1 MTDPSLPNA
10 MSAVFTTG
18 FPTLALSGGAWL
30 SRAPG
35 VAGTGRSWPPL
46 SRPRL
51 FAFSPSPVVDR
62 RVRRIGGGTQ
72 RHLRSAAQPA
82 DGPAAL
88 YLTTS
93 NGGGADRILRITP
106 RAIPGDSRCQGNSA
120 DVASPIA
127 AVTANGTTTA
137 FVIGTNRA
145 VYYRRAD
152 PGQSYGFI
160 PGIVDYGPAAISR
173 DGRRIDLFVVGFDG
187 SLNYRSGV
195 GTDWPGGWTNLG
207 GILTS
212 SPAAVSFSPGTM
224 DVFGRGLDKALWT
237 IRWDGSTWSG
247 WTRVGG
253 ALTSAPGAAID
264 PDTGRAVVGVRGT
277 DGRLWQ
283 AAGTGPGAFGG
294 FVGPGIGLCSAPTYV
309 TRAGDGD
316 KATVVMVTADHSGE
330 VVADGSVLAV
340 GGYVQGS
347 IAAVAAGSG
356 YLLFGRGQNNE
367 LWAIDTRGVAG
378 SWRSLGG
385 QLI

>member
-1 MTDPSLPNA
+1 MAAALKAQTVRVL
-10 MSAVFTTG
+10 TITG
-18 FPTLALSGGAWL
+18 ESTVGS
-30 SRAPG
+30 
-35 VAGTGRSWPPL
+35 
-46 SRPRL
+46 
-51 FAFSPSPVVDR
+51 
-62 RVRRIGGGTQ
+62 RRIGGGTQ

-82 DGPAAL
+82 DGPRRL
-88 YLTTS
+88 DLTTS

-152 PGQSYGFI
+152 PGQSVWVHPGHRRLRTGGHQPRRAAHRPLRGGF
-160 PGIVDYGPAAISR
+160 
-173 DGRRIDLFVVGFDG
+173 RR

-330 VVADGSVLAV
+330 VSRRWLR
-340 GGYVQGS
+340 
-347 IAAVAAGSG
+347 AGSRRVRAG
-356 YLLFGRGQNNE
+356 LDRRRCCRQRVSPVRPWSERRVVGHRH
-367 LWAIDTRGVAG
+367 RGVAG

-385 QLI
+385 QII